1 VAVKTMKLLTL
12 FKALHFIGLAM
23 FFLGLWGYFFTQM
36 SLELSGMLVLSSL
49 IGVGLMLMSPYPIVL
64 FLQWAQ
70 QQTANQAA
78 NQSANSSAN
87 QPPDSKKQNEKD

>member
-23 FFLGLWGYFFTQM
+23 LFLGLSGYFFTQV

-78 NQSANSSAN
+78 DPSSNQAS
-87 QPPDSKKQNEKD
+87 DSKQKNEKN